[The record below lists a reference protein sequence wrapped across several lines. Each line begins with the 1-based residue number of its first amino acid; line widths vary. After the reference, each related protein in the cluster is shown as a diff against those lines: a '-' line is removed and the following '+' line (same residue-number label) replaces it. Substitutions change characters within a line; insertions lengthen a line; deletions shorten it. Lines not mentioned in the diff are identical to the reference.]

1 MLRNVSE
8 QDLSVTVLGHK
19 MSMPICVAPTGY
31 QAMAHPDGELATVRA
46 VKSQDTA
53 MGVSI
58 FATTSLE
65 DIAQEC
71 PHTIKFMQVQFF
83 SDRHLMAQAVKR
95 AEKAGYKAILLTVD
109 TPVYSRRK
117 STGRRNFRV
126 PNHLKCANFQSLQ
139 QEKGLRTNEEVDD
152 FLSTIC
158 DGSVDWGTFDWLRS
172 TTSLP
177 FVLKGIL
184 TSEDAR
190 LAVQH
195 GAQGIMVSNHGGR
208 HLDGVSATIDVLP
221 EIVEPYVEL
230 GSKFTWTVA

>member
-1 MLRNVSE
+1 
-8 QDLSVTVLGHK
+8 
-19 MSMPICVAPTGY
+19 MSTHDQIY
-31 QAMAHPDGELATVRA
+31 
-46 VKSQDTA
+46 
-53 MGVSI
+53 
-58 FATTSLE
+58 
-65 DIAQEC
+65 
-71 PHTIKFMQVQFF
+71 
-83 SDRHLMAQAVKR
+83 
-95 AEKAGYKAILLTVD
+95 
-109 TPVYSRRK
+109 
-117 STGRRNFRV
+117 
-126 PNHLKCANFQSLQ
+126 

>member
-1 MLRNVSE
+1 M
-8 QDLSVTVLGHK
+8 
-19 MSMPICVAPTGY
+19 
-31 QAMAHPDGELATVRA
+31 
-46 VKSQDTA
+46 
-53 MGVSI
+53 
-58 FATTSLE
+58 
-65 DIAQEC
+65 
-71 PHTIKFMQVQFF
+71 
-83 SDRHLMAQAVKR
+83 
-95 AEKAGYKAILLTVD
+95 
-109 TPVYSRRK
+109 YSRRK

-152 FLSTIC
+152 FISTIC

-208 HLDGVSATIDVLP
+208 HLDGVSATVRRLKNKISRVISLP
-221 EIVEPYVEL
+221 
-230 GSKFTWTVA
+230 SS